1 MLSPCSKFYT
11 FPIKSHTLHLD
22 FTFWLHIL
30 SWKRYDMHCDISDMK
45 IQVVIQ
51 RCDFRRLQQG
61 QKHVLIHLYHP
72 CHVAV
77 KMFAGELQFAL
88 L

>member
-1 MLSPCSKFYT
+1 M
-11 FPIKSHTLHLD
+11 H
-22 FTFWLHIL
+22 
-30 SWKRYDMHCDISDMK
+30 YDITDMK

-72 CHVAV
+72 RHVAV

>member
-1 MLSPCSKFYT
+1 
-11 FPIKSHTLHLD
+11 
-22 FTFWLHIL
+22 
-30 SWKRYDMHCDISDMK
+30 MHCDISDMK

-77 KMFAGELQFAL
+77 KMFAGELQFAFL
-88 L
+88 